1 MDSHTKETF
10 FNSRLLRFSL
20 STEEDDEKTQ
30 EKKKLKQLSGEPL
43 SEEEFRSGLGNL
55 GKTASGDGFA
65 FLSLKLVNTGIFTIL
80 VFILE
85 FF

>member
-10 FNSRLLRFSL
+10 FNSRLFRFSL

-30 EKKKLKQLSGEPL
+30 EKKKLKQLAGEPL
-43 SEEEFRSGLGNL
+43 SDEEFKSGLGNI
-55 GKTASGDGFA
+55 GKTANGDGFA

-80 VFILE
+80 V
-85 FF
+85 